1 MESILYDLITEHCD
15 NNNIINKAQHGFRN
29 KHSIVTNLLELL
41 NDITKAVDEK
51 NKIDVITI
59 NFSKAFDSISHN
71 KLIYKLLSYGIDG
84 KLYGWIKDFLIGR
97 YFNLVLNNSKSTW
110 FSVNS
115 SVPQGSKLRPL
126 LYI

>member
-51 NKIDVITI
+51 
-59 NFSKAFDSISHN
+59 
-71 KLIYKLLSYGIDG
+71 
-84 KLYGWIKDFLIGR
+84 IK
-97 YFNLVLNNSKSTW
+97 
-110 FSVNS
+110 
-115 SVPQGSKLRPL
+115 
-126 LYI
+126 

>member
-51 NKIDVITI
+51 NKIDVFTI
-59 NFSKAFDSISHN
+59 DFSTAFDSISHN

-97 YFNLVLNNSKSTW
+97 
-110 FSVNS
+110 
-115 SVPQGSKLRPL
+115 
-126 LYI
+126 